1 MAPSA
6 PEGITLTTPE
16 ERAAILHA
24 VQDAARKPAPVE
36 PIAQEPVHAK
46 RTRLLF
52 YDAELGEAISQALTI
67 VNVQRKK
74 QKEPPIDWNTFVVYG
89 LVKNG
94 LAAFEA
100 ARAEYEA
107 SSRLVLSADEVR
119 ARAGRNR

>member
-1 MAPSA
+1 MK
-6 PEGITLTTPE
+6 L
-16 ERAAILHA
+16 RNF
-24 VQDAARKPAPVE
+24 V
-36 PIAQEPVHAK
+36 
-46 RTRLLF
+46 LF
-52 YDAELGEAISQALTI
+52 NFWFMTSS
-67 VNVQRKK
+67 QRKK